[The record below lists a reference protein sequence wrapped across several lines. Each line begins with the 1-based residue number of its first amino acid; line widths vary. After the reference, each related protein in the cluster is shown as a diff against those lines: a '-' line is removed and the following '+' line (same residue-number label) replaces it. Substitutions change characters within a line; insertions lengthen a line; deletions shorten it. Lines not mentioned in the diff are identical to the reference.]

1 MNRSMEKFCKTCDV
15 CQKTKVDCTKKMGAL
30 RPSHIPSQPFE
41 MVSLDLIT
49 RLPPSGQEQYMAVL
63 VIVDKLT
70 KFTLFI
76 PMYDSPTQEGFAK
89 LFIEKVAHVY
99 GMPHRI
105 IADRDKR
112 WATGFWKSVVAL
124 HGPKMALS
132 SSHHPQTDGQMEILN
147 ATIEQM
153 LQAYVHKDQASWSD
167 WLSVRRPVHAERGK
181 CATRGLNRC
190 VNHT

>member
-1 MNRSMEKFCKTCDV
+1 MNRSTEKFCKTCDV
-15 CQKTKVDCTKKMGAL
+15 CQKTKVNCTKKMGAL

-76 PMYDSPTQEGFAK
+76 PMHDSPTQEGFAK